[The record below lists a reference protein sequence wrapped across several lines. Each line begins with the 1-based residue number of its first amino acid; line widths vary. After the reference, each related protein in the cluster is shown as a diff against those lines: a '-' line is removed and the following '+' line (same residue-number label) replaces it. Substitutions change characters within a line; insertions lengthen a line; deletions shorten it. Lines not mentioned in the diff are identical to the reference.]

1 MKKLISKI
9 LITGTPYSGKTI
21 LASILKGKT
30 TSDIEKVDWADII
43 ICPIDSIEDLIQKY
57 KDIEFNI
64 IDMYCDEETQKKRAK
79 ENYFYDKENNNIG
92 FSTNKNYIRMDTS
105 GDISISD
112 FIATIK
118 IMEDLLC

>member
-30 TSDIEKVDWADII
+30 TSDMEKVDWADII

>member
-92 FSTNKNYIRMDTS
+92 FSTNKNYIRIDTS